1 MTFLSPA
8 RASGLVTLLV
18 VGALAGD
25 AAAQAPE
32 GTTADPA
39 ASTPAYAPGGA
50 GSARLDWYSDRLP
63 LAVGSLVTVL
73 IDETTSAT
81 ESVDQQASNR
91 RSLDAALS
99 ADLNGEPTIEPTAIG
114 SNWNAQSRSGGRA
127 TRSGSL
133 YGEVTARVVE
143 LTADGSARIEGTK
156 QVTIDGRRQEIVV
169 RGAVR
174 PQDVSRNNVIY
185 SSRLADAD
193 ISYKGKAMGPKMG
206 ILGKV
211 VSILW
216 PF

>member
-1 MTFLSPA
+1 MTSLSHA
-8 RASGLVTLLV
+8 RASGLVTLILT
-18 VGALAGD
+18 GALAGAAGAQTPEG
-25 AAAQAPE
+25 AAA
-32 GTTADPA
+32 
-39 ASTPAYAPGGA
+39 A
-50 GSARLDWYSDRLP
+50 GSATTSAAPPAARLDWFSDRLP
-63 LAVGSLVTVL
+63 LDVGSLVTVV
-73 IDETTSAT
+73 IDEATSAT
-81 ESVDQQASNR
+81 ETVDQQASNR
-91 RSLDAALS
+91 RSLDASLS

-114 SNWNAQSRSGGRA
+114 SNWNAQSREGGRA
-127 TRSGSL
+127 SRSGSL

-143 LTADGSARIEGTK
+143 LAPDGTARIEGTK

-174 PQDVSRNNVIY
+174 PQDVSRNNVVY

-193 ISYKGKAMGPKMG
+193 ISYSGKKMGPKMG